1 MTKQEL
7 LDYWNANLNTNASN
21 AITGQK
27 LNQGGVEIINAM
39 AFEAGT
45 TPFAPQYD
53 NIQAHETVITADAPD
68 WQRILALS
76 YTIAAGTTTYEFKV
90 SALYTF
96 DDPHEPIHFRFSI
109 DGGGEW
115 NEFAIAAHDL
125 PFVYIFPQLNSHV
138 ADTTLEFVFEAA
150 RAAGHAS
157 AMTIHEAALIVER
170 KA

>member
-7 LDYWNANLNTNASN
+7 LDYWNSNLNTNASN

-39 AFEAGT
+39 AFESGT

-53 NIQAHETVITADAPD
+53 NIQAHTTEVTVATPG
-68 WQRILALS
+68 WQRILVLP

-90 SALYTF
+90 SALYDF
-96 DDPHEPIHFRFSI
+96 DDRTKAAHFRFSI
-109 DGGGEW
+109 DGGGTW
-115 NEFAIAAHDL
+115 KEFAIDPHDL
-125 PFVYIFPQLNSHV
+125 PLVYIFPQLNSHV
-138 ADTTLEFVFEAA
+138 ADTQIEFVLEAA
-150 RAAGHAS
+150 KPDATGT
-157 AMTIHEAALIVER
+157 MTIHEAALIVER